1 MEDRFNEIRIFLGN
15 ETVGHNFSYVEFVFD
30 INKVQKLFKSMSTDE
45 RVKFSRAKTGEFVF
59 EPKNIIDFYNALRFT
74 KFKGLIGASVY
85 DEAPVLMQE
94 LPPTSNGG
102 IKYNPNVSYGTGVK
116 YLKDDKVMNA
126 KELIKFISDKY
137 NEDLVDAQQYNDI
150 IGDCEKI
157 INRRA
162 EISSYDL
169 VKCFCAKSAL
179 IGNTFINKDILK
191 MSLYNLKDDELIRKY
206 TDYDIYKS
214 IDDVYKSNDVDNSF
228 VNLMTF
234 GVLGKLEFSSDNR
247 YIIFW
252 NEKECT
258 NILNEEKYNPLLKD
272 ILDKILNE
280 YKNVEEKLNKKD
292 SNKR

>member
-1 MEDRFNEIRIFLGN
+1 
-15 ETVGHNFSYVEFVFD
+15 
-30 INKVQKLFKSMSTDE
+30 
-45 RVKFSRAKTGEFVF
+45 
-59 EPKNIIDFYNALRFT
+59 
-74 KFKGLIGASVY
+74 
-85 DEAPVLMQE
+85 
-94 LPPTSNGG
+94 
-102 IKYNPNVSYGTGVK
+102 
-116 YLKDDKVMNA
+116 MNA
-126 KELIKFISDKY
+126 EELIKFISDKY
-137 NEDLVDAQQYNDI
+137 DGDLVNSQLYSDI
-150 IGDCEKI
+150 VNDCEKI

-162 EISSYDL
+162 EIISYDL

-179 IGNTFINKDILK
+179 IGNTLINKDILK

-234 GVLGKLEFSSDNR
+234 GVVGKLEFSNDNR

-272 ILDKILNE
+272 ILD
-280 YKNVEEKLNKKD
+280 
-292 SNKR
+292 

>member
-1 MEDRFNEIRIFLGN
+1 
-15 ETVGHNFSYVEFVFD
+15 
-30 INKVQKLFKSMSTDE
+30 
-45 RVKFSRAKTGEFVF
+45 
-59 EPKNIIDFYNALRFT
+59 
-74 KFKGLIGASVY
+74 
-85 DEAPVLMQE
+85 
-94 LPPTSNGG
+94 
-102 IKYNPNVSYGTGVK
+102 
-116 YLKDDKVMNA
+116 
-126 KELIKFISDKY
+126 
-137 NEDLVDAQQYNDI
+137 
-150 IGDCEKI
+150 
-157 INRRA
+157 
-162 EISSYDL
+162 
-169 VKCFCAKSAL
+169 
-179 IGNTFINKDILK
+179 